1 MTITLA
7 NIFILDWDDTLFP
20 TFWVQS
26 KNINIKDNET
36 YETYKL
42 YFIELDKQILSFLT
56 ILNSIGDIYIVS
68 NAGMSWLTNTIAI
81 LPNTK
86 QFIENNNISVLSARD
101 KNIGNEINTWKI
113 NTFKT
118 IFENVIQY
126 VNSLN
131 KLSVQEGK
139 NEEIIINIISIGD
152 AHYEYIALINL
163 NDYMKSTHLKY
174 LLKNI
179 KLMEKPQFNDVI
191 DQIKSLEQNITMFV
205 NKLSFIDIL
214 LTI

>member
-86 QFIENNNISVLSARD
+86 QFI
-101 KNIGNEINTWKI
+101 
-113 NTFKT
+113 
-118 IFENVIQY
+118 
-126 VNSLN
+126 
-131 KLSVQEGK
+131 
-139 NEEIIINIISIGD
+139 
-152 AHYEYIALINL
+152 
-163 NDYMKSTHLKY
+163 
-174 LLKNI
+174 
-179 KLMEKPQFNDVI
+179 
-191 DQIKSLEQNITMFV
+191 
-205 NKLSFIDIL
+205 
-214 LTI
+214 